1 MKKFPTVELLEDIA
15 TELGVDASFI
25 EKDWFAVQVLEAI
38 SSLSNLNIVFTGGT
52 SLSKGYGLIK
62 RFSED
67 LDFIIVTS
75 SNFTRSQRKAA
86 RANVLSILR
95 EIDDISILEE
105 SLKSRNESKFFSLN
119 VEYPQHY
126 GPSEILRPHLKVEFS
141 FDETLLS
148 TIPTSIQ
155 SFITQFTAQEPDCKM
170 NTVSPVETAA
180 NKFSALLWRVNIK
193 DRNFKLGT
201 PQNDPTMI
209 RHLHDLSALEEL
221 VLESGAFVEM
231 VRAAFKKDRGRC
243 GSERGKSVKE
253 LAGETLIKLT
263 EDSLYQVEYIRF
275 VDAMSYDVDDKKITF
290 ENGLQSFEKIVS
302 LFYMAQ

>member
-15 TELGVDASFI
+15 VELGVDASFI

-38 SSLSNLNIVFTGGT
+38 SLASNLNIVFTGGT

-75 SNFTRSQRKAA
+75 SNFSKSQRKAA

-126 GPSEILRPHLKVEFS
+126 RLSETLRPNLKLEFS
-141 FDETLLS
+141 FAETLLS
-148 TIPTSIQ
+148 TMPTFIQ
-155 SFITQFTAQEPDCKM
+155 SFITQFTTQESDCTV

-193 DRNFKLGT
+193 DRNFELGT

-221 VLESGAFVEM
+221 VLESSAFTGM
-231 VRAAFKKDRGRC
+231 VHAAFKKDRGRC
-243 GSERGKSVKE
+243 GSERKKSAKE
-253 LAGETLIKLT
+253 LANETLIKLT
-263 EDSLYQVEYIRF
+263 EDSLYQAEYTRF
-275 VDAMSYDVDDKKITF
+275 VDAMSYDVDAKKIMF
-290 ENGLQSFEKIVS
+290 ENGLQSFKKIVS
-302 LFYMAQ
+302 LF

>member
-15 TELGVDASFI
+15 VELGVDASFI

-38 SSLSNLNIVFTGGT
+38 SLASNLNIVFTGGT

-75 SNFTRSQRKAA
+75 SNFSKSQRKAA

-95 EIDDISILEE
+95 EIDDIFILEE

-126 GPSEILRPHLKVEFS
+126 RLSETLRPNLKLEFS
-141 FDETLLS
+141 FAETLLS
-148 TIPTSIQ
+148 TMPTFIQ
-155 SFITQFTAQEPDCKM
+155 SFITQFTTQESDCTV

-193 DRNFKLGT
+193 DRNFELGT

-221 VLESGAFVEM
+221 VLESSAFTGM
-231 VRAAFKKDRGRC
+231 VHAAFKKDRGRC
-243 GSERGKSVKE
+243 GSERKKSAKE
-253 LAGETLIKLT
+253 LANETLIKLT
-263 EDSLYQVEYIRF
+263 EDSLYQAEYTRF
-275 VDAMSYDVDDKKITF
+275 VDAMSYDVDAKKIMF
-290 ENGLQSFEKIVS
+290 ENGLQSFKKIVS
-302 LFYMAQ
+302 LF